1 MMMGLNTKSDLG
13 SVSYNKIDFCWYL
26 HENKSLGIYESGKG
40 HGMGSYSP
48 SDIFAIT
55 YDNHTIRYLHNG
67 QVKRSVPVGA
77 GKTFHLDSSLHMQ
90 GKTDWATS
98 MITFGPMGSVGST
111 GATGAKGARGVNG
124 TLD

>member
-1 MMMGLNTKSDLG
+1 M
-13 SVSYNKIDFCWYL
+13 SYNKIDFCWYL

-67 QVKRSVPVGA
+67 QVKHGVPVGA

-98 MITFGPMGSVGST
+98 MITFGQWVRWDQQDNRCKGS
-111 GATGAKGARGVNG
+111 KGCKWN
-124 TLD
+124 LD